1 MDTKIVVCAPY
12 VEKKIASAVGMA
24 KVTLKHEIKLFI
36 LGSSEDIESNSEDI
50 LDILYEIDL
59 DRTPDPVILDFHELN
74 TQTAI
79 VFWTSGTTGI

>member
-1 MDTKIVVCAPY
+1 M
-12 VEKKIASAVGMA
+12 EKKIASAVAIA

-36 LGSSEDIESNSEDI
+36 LGSSEDLESNSEDI
-50 LDILYEIDL
+50 LDMLYRTEL
-59 DRTPDPVILDFHELN
+59 EKTPDPVILDFHELN